1 MKIKKFKVLVLK
13 IKKRYFLKKKK
24 VKAIKEELGE
34 LGDYGSFINN
44 KDTLEMLE
52 AEDYDFILVNG
63 EPYIIMING
72 KPFPTLKAALNIE
85 LDSKVVVVDMGA
97 VRFVTKGAD
106 VMSPGIVDADE
117 SIVEDDVVIIVEET
131 HNKPLAMG
139 IALITGPEM
148 VENSEGKAIKSLH
161 YVGDAIWNLEV

>member
-1 MKIKKFKVLVLK
+1 MK

-24 VKAIKEELGE
+24 VKEIKQE

-52 AEDYDFILVNG
+52 AEDYDLK
-63 EPYIIMING
+63 PY
-72 KPFPTLKAALNIE
+72 PTLKAALNLE

-106 VMSPGIVDADE
+106 VMSPGIVDADD
-117 SIVEDDVVIIVEET
+117 SIVEGDIVIIVEET

-139 IALITGPEM
+139 ISLISGLEM

>member
-1 MKIKKFKVLVLK
+1 
-13 IKKRYFLKKKK
+13 
-24 VKAIKEELGE
+24 
-34 LGDYGSFINN
+34 
-44 KDTLEMLE
+44 MLE

-63 EPYIIMING
+63 EPYIIIING
-72 KPFPTLKAALNIE
+72 KPYPTLKAALNIE

>member
-1 MKIKKFKVLVLK
+1 M
-13 IKKRYFLKKKK
+13 
-24 VKAIKEELGE
+24 KAIKEE

-72 KPFPTLKAALNIE
+72 KPYPTLKAALNIE

-148 VENSEGKAIKSLH
+148 VENSEGKAIESLH
-161 YVGDAIWNLEV
+161 FVGDAIWNLEV

>member
-1 MKIKKFKVLVLK
+1 MLVLK

-24 VKAIKEELGE
+24 VKAIKEG

-44 KDTLEMLE
+44 KDTLELLE

-72 KPFPTLKAALNIE
+72 KPYPTLKAALNIE

-139 IALITGPEM
+139 IALISGPEM

>member
-1 MKIKKFKVLVLK
+1 MLSLK

-24 VKAIKEELGE
+24 VKEIKSELGE
-34 LGDYGSFINN
+34 YGSFINN

-63 EPYIIMING
+63 EPYIIMIND
-72 KPFPTLKAALNIE
+72 KPYPTIKAALNTE
-85 LDSKVVVVDMGA
+85 LNSKVVVVDMGA

-117 SIVEDDVVIIVEET
+117 NIEKDDIVIIVDET
-131 HNKPLAMG
+131 HKKPLAIG
-139 IALITGPEM
+139 ISLISGPEM
-148 VENSEGKAIKSLH
+148 VENDSGKAIKSIH

>member
-1 MKIKKFKVLVLK
+1 MK

-24 VKAIKEELGE
+24 VKEIKQE

-52 AEDYDFILVNG
+52 AEDHDFILVNG
-63 EPYIIMING
+63 EPYIIMIDG
-72 KPFPTLKAALNIE
+72 KPYPTVKAALNMD

-106 VMSPGIVDADE
+106 IMSPGIMDADE
-117 SIVEDDVVIIVEET
+117 SIVEGDIVIIVEET
-131 HNKPLAMG
+131 HNKPLAIG
-139 IALITGPEM
+139 TSLITGAEM
-148 VENSEGKAIKSLH
+148 VENTEGKAIKSIH
-161 YVGDAIWNLEV
+161 YVGDAIWNLEL

>member
-1 MKIKKFKVLVLK
+1 M
-13 IKKRYFLKKKK
+13 
-24 VKAIKEELGE
+24 KAIKEE

-72 KPFPTLKAALNIE
+72 KPYPTLKAALNIE
-85 LDSKVVVVDMGA
+85 LDSKVVVVDM
-97 VRFVTKGAD
+97 
-106 VMSPGIVDADE
+106 DE

>member
-1 MKIKKFKVLVLK
+1 M
-13 IKKRYFLKKKK
+13 
-24 VKAIKEELGE
+24 KAIKEE

-72 KPFPTLKAALNIE
+72 KPYPTLKAA
-85 LDSKVVVVDMGA
+85 
-97 VRFVTKGAD
+97 
-106 VMSPGIVDADE
+106 IVDADE

>member
-1 MKIKKFKVLVLK
+1 MK

-24 VKAIKEELGE
+24 VKAIKEE

-72 KPFPTLKAALNIE
+72 KPYPTLKAELNIE
-85 LDSKVVVVDMGA
+85 LDSKVVVVDMGE
-97 VRFVTKGAD
+97 VRFVTKGAE